1 MQLRLLAILG
11 GLALLI
17 AGVGIHGLLN
27 FAVTPRTQELG
38 IRRALGAQAG
48 SILRMVMREGLT
60 LALAGAA
67 VGVVVGLFVGRGM
80 SALLFGVPP
89 HDPVA
94 IGAAVG
100 LCLAT
105 AVVGC
110 VRPAVRA
117 AGVDPMTAM
126 REG

>member
-1 MQLRLLAILG
+1 
-11 GLALLI
+11 
-17 AGVGIHGLLN
+17 
-27 FAVTPRTQELG
+27 
-38 IRRALGAQAG
+38 
-48 SILRMVMREGLT
+48 MVMREGLV
-60 LALAGAA
+60 LAVIGSVL
-67 VGVVVGLFVGRGM
+67 GVVVGLMVGRGM

-94 IGAAVG
+94 LGAAVG
-100 LCLAT
+100 LCLVT